1 LGEIITKFEDLK
13 EMGKE
18 TEDKAVAV
26 ITSLTN
32 IVNQF
37 DNMSGGALNKASQ
50 SNRVLKSITQTVN
63 DINKIRVNAE
73 QIKNIRALMLNI
85 IAFANRIKTIIILP
99 MVTMGLRQ
107 ALKVVVDFVRA
118 IVVNKRNIKKSLPL
132 INSLTHT
139 FGRFFTMIG
148 RLKVDASSIVGVKKA
163 LTMVLGMTRAIAE
176 SKVSIGL
183 IMKIDRLFK
192 VYSSFFRRMHRL
204 NVEQST
210 ADGIKSL
217 FDNILDFNNKLQ
229 EQPVSLQFI
238 AKTDLMLYTYYKF
251 FRAMKDINL
260 SEAINKES
268 LQTLTDGTMVMRQ
281 FSDYAVNNYDVLSN
295 SLDTLDQVFRKY
307 CKLFYTVDKIG
318 IDKAK
323 AATVRSVLKTMMQYS
338 ASCTAEATSNTER
351 VLQNYDKFLTKV
363 NDMKLGN
370 LKTTAKMF
378 EQMARFSESIN
389 GNFDA
394 LADTLNEKI
403 APLMEELK
411 ELLNDVQERVAE
423 KAGQPSSEM
432 EAEKNAIRDDMKA
445 NGQTQHLSNKEVEQR
460 VDNKYQE
467 NVQQRYGI
475 DEVAA
480 KLTQLINLFQSGD
493 AVVRT
498 T

>member
-1 LGEIITKFEDLK
+1 MGIILAMTRKVHEAKLSR
-13 EMGKE
+13 
-18 TEDKAVAV
+18 
-26 ITSLTN
+26 SL
-32 IVNQF
+32 
-37 DNMSGGALNKASQ
+37 LN
-50 SNRVLKSITQTVN
+50 NLRVLF
-63 DINKIRVNAE
+63 KIY
-73 QIKNIRALMLNI
+73 
-85 IAFANRIKTIIILP
+85 
-99 MVTMGLRQ
+99 
-107 ALKVVVDFVRA
+107 
-118 IVVNKRNIKKSLPL
+118 
-132 INSLTHT
+132 
-139 FGRFFTMIG
+139 
-148 RLKVDASSIVGVKKA
+148 GV
-163 LTMVLGMTRAIAE
+163 
-176 SKVSIGL
+176 
-183 IMKIDRLFK
+183 
-192 VYSSFFRRMHRL
+192 FFRRL
-204 NVEQST
+204 NAVKVDQT
-210 ADGIKSL
+210 LADGIKAT
-217 FDNILDFNNKLQ
+217 FDNILDFTNKLQ
-229 EQPVSLQFI
+229 ENPVSIKFI
-238 AKTDLMLYTYYKF
+238 AQTDLLLFTYYKF